1 MKRESNESAAN
12 NSSIGCVLDSAEI
25 TLASAVISDRPRQPS
40 PRSMNEG
47 EIRGGDGELSKL
59 LPRSILPSPGQ
70 ESGNVLD
77 IIGLMTIGT
86 VVHPPCGNQ
95 YCCLQPQNSHLP
107 IEGGGTVLVMPGSIN
122 SVYTSASTAN
132 MSRE

>member
-1 MKRESNESAAN
+1 MKRDENEPAAN
-12 NSSIGCVLDSAEI
+12 NSSIGCVLDSVAR
-25 TLASAVISDRPRQPS
+25 TLASAIISGRPRQPS
-40 PRSMNEG
+40 PRSISYG
-47 EIRGGDGELSKL
+47 EIRGGDEELSKL
-59 LPRSILPSPGQ
+59 LPRSSLPSSGQ
-70 ESGNVLD
+70 ESGNAWD

-86 VVHPPCGNQ
+86 VVHPACGNQ

-107 IEGGGTVLVMPGSIN
+107 IEAGGTVLVMPGSIN